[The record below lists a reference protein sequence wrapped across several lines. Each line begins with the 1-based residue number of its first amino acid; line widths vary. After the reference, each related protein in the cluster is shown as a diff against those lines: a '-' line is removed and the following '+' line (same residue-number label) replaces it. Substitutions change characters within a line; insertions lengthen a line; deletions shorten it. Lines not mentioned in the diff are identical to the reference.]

1 MDDLSSILTLGAQ
14 SIEAWPFTYFVLVRL
29 GVESPRMLASHI
41 VTAHFR

>member
-41 VTAHFR
+41 VSAHFR